1 MAEASLVGWGWS
13 LGAGCTPVPGTRASA
28 DARVGG
34 CRGALPGVNAV
45 SSPLDLAIAVSSAD
59 HVLGPAGAH
68 ATVVEYGDFECPT
81 CRQAAP
87 AVKLLLQRFS
97 DQARFAYRHFPLEDP
112 HPHAL
117 LAAEAAECAA
127 SQGKFWEMHDLIF
140 ENQDNLELT
149 DLHGYARWL
158 GLDMIRFAKELEGH
172 EHLHVVRE
180 HMEGG
185 RRSHVRATPGF
196 FLNGTIV
203 DVSFGMRAL
212 FDATEAALTGR

>member
-1 MAEASLVGWGWS
+1 MNEHSS
-13 LGAGCTPVPGTRASA
+13 NTTQSPR
-28 DARVGG
+28 
-34 CRGALPGVNAV
+34 LPGVNAV
-45 SSPLDLAIAVSSAD
+45 SSPLDLAIPVSSAD
-59 HVLGPAGAH
+59 HVLGLAGAH
-68 ATVVEYGDFECPT
+68 ATVVEYGDFECPIY
-81 CRQAAP
+81 RQAAP

-140 ENQDNLELT
+140 ENQDHLELA
-149 DLHGYARWL
+149 DLHGYARRL
-158 GLDMIRFAKELEGH
+158 RLDMIRFTKELEGH

-185 RRSHVRATPGF
+185 RRSHIRATPGF
-196 FLNGTIV
+196 FVNGT
-203 DVSFGMRAL
+203 SWMYRSECEL
-212 FDATEAALTGR
+212 SSTRPKPR